1 MPRRGQRRG
10 FTILK
15 AHREAAKH
23 GPARPV
29 PSRPGCR
36 IGKKGDMRMEHVTGK
51 SRRRIYLWGGLA
63 ALLILAALATAA
75 AVRADGFRGH
85 GMGGAFRGMML
96 ERALKSVEASDDQRQ
111 QIWTIL
117 DAARAEIRPMASA
130 LDDRRGRLADLMA
143 APELDRA
150 AVEALRQEVMAT
162 ADAASLRASQ
172 ALLDAAEVLT
182 PEQRAALVA
191 KRRDM
196 GREMGRGFGPGRF

>member
-1 MPRRGQRRG
+1 
-10 FTILK
+10 
-15 AHREAAKH
+15 
-23 GPARPV
+23 
-29 PSRPGCR
+29 
-36 IGKKGDMRMEHVTGK
+36 MEHVTGR
-51 SRRRIYLWGGLA
+51 SRRRTYLWGGLA

-196 GREMGRGFGPGRF
+196 GREMGRGFGPGQF